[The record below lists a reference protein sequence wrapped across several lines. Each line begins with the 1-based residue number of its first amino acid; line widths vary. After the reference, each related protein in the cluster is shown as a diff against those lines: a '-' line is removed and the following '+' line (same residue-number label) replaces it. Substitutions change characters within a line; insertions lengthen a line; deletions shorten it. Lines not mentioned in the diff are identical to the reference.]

1 MKTTREYNK
10 ELMEAIGQMLEAQTA
25 KINVIIENDVTKK
38 INLVFEKLEN
48 IDEKLEKLEKMPTP
62 EDLVIANG
70 RIEVLEAIVKKLSR
84 EVAELK
90 KAQ

>member
-1 MKTTREYNK
+1 MDK
-10 ELMEAIGQMLEAQTA
+10 ELLEAIGQMMESQTA
-25 KINVIIENDVTKK
+25 KINLIIENDVTKK
-38 INLVFEKLEN
+38 INLIYEKLDS
-48 IDEKLEKLEKMPTP
+48 IDENLEKMPTP
-62 EDLVIANG
+62 EDLAIANG

>member
-1 MKTTREYNK
+1 MESEVIVMDK
-10 ELMEAIGQMLEAQTA
+10 ELLEAIGQMMESQTA
-25 KINVIIENDVTKK
+25 KLNIIIENDVTKK
-38 INLVFEKLEN
+38 LNLIFEKLDS
-48 IDEKLEKLEKMPTP
+48 IDEKLEKMPTP
-62 EDLVIANG
+62 EDLAIANG

>member
-1 MKTTREYNK
+1 MGMDK
-10 ELMEAIGQMLEAQTA
+10 EMLEAIGQMMEAQTV
-25 KINVIIENDVTKK
+25 KINLLIENDVTKK
-38 INLVFEKLEN
+38 INLIYEKLDS
-48 IDEKLEKLEKMPTP
+48 IDEKLEKMPTP
-62 EDLVIANG
+62 EDLAIANG

>member
-1 MKTTREYNK
+1 MDK

-48 IDEKLEKLEKMPTP
+48 IDEKLEKMPTP
-62 EDLVIANG
+62 EDLAIANG

>member
-1 MKTTREYNK
+1 MDK

-48 IDEKLEKLEKMPTP
+48 IDEKLENLEKMPTP

>member
-1 MKTTREYNK
+1 MDK
-10 ELMEAIGQMLEAQTA
+10 EMLEAIGQMMEAQTV
-25 KINVIIENDVTKK
+25 KINLLIENDVTKK
-38 INLVFEKLEN
+38 IDLIYEKLDS
-48 IDEKLEKLEKMPTP
+48 IDEKLEKMPTP
-62 EDLVIANG
+62 EDLAIANG

>member
-1 MKTTREYNK
+1 MDK
-10 ELMEAIGQMLEAQTA
+10 ELLEAIGQMMESQTA
-25 KINVIIENDVTKK
+25 KLNIIIENDVTKK
-38 INLVFEKLEN
+38 LNLIFEKLDS
-48 IDEKLEKLEKMPTP
+48 IDEKLEKMPTP
-62 EDLVIANG
+62 EDLAIANG

>member
-1 MKTTREYNK
+1 MDK
-10 ELMEAIGQMLEAQTA
+10 EMLEAIGQMMESQTA
-25 KINVIIENDVTKK
+25 KINLLIENDVTKK
-38 INLVFEKLEN
+38 INLIYEKLDS
-48 IDEKLEKLEKMPTP
+48 IDEKLEKIPTP
-62 EDLVIANG
+62 EDIAIANG

>member
-1 MKTTREYNK
+1 MDK
-10 ELMEAIGQMLEAQTA
+10 ELLEAIGQMLESQTA
-25 KINVIIENDVTKK
+25 KINLIVENDVTKK
-38 INLVFEKLEN
+38 VNLIYEKLDS
-48 IDEKLEKLEKMPTP
+48 IDEKLEKMPTP
-62 EDLVIANG
+62 EDLAIANG

>member
-1 MKTTREYNK
+1 MDK
-10 ELMEAIGQMLEAQTA
+10 ELLEAIGQMMESQTA
-25 KINVIIENDVTKK
+25 KINLIVENDVTKK
-38 INLVFEKLEN
+38 INLIYEKLDS
-48 IDEKLEKLEKMPTP
+48 IDEKLEKMPTP
-62 EDLVIANG
+62 EDLAIANG

>member
-1 MKTTREYNK
+1 MDK
-10 ELMEAIGQMLEAQTA
+10 ELLEAIGQMMESQTA
-25 KINVIIENDVTKK
+25 KINLIIENDVTKK
-38 INLVFEKLEN
+38 INLIYEKLDS
-48 IDEKLEKLEKMPTP
+48 IDEKLEKMPTP
-62 EDLVIANG
+62 EDLAIANG

>member
-1 MKTTREYNK
+1 MDK
-10 ELMEAIGQMLEAQTA
+10 EMLEAIGQMMESQTA
-25 KINVIIENDVTKK
+25 KINLLIENDVTKK
-38 INLVFEKLEN
+38 INLIYEKLN
-48 IDEKLEKLEKMPTP
+48 SIDEKLEKMPTP
-62 EDLVIANG
+62 EDLAIANG

>member
-1 MKTTREYNK
+1 MMDK
-10 ELMEAIGQMLEAQTA
+10 ELLEAIGQMMESQTA
-25 KINVIIENDVTKK
+25 KINLIVENDVTKK
-38 INLVFEKLEN
+38 INLIYEKLDS
-48 IDEKLEKLEKMPTP
+48 IDEKLEKMPTP
-62 EDLVIANG
+62 EDLAIANG

>member
-1 MKTTREYNK
+1 MDK
-10 ELMEAIGQMLEAQTA
+10 EMLEAIGQMMESQTA
-25 KINVIIENDVTKK
+25 KINLLIENDVTKK
-38 INLVFEKLEN
+38 INLIYEKLDS
-48 IDEKLEKLEKMPTP
+48 IDEKLEKMPTP
-62 EDLVIANG
+62 EDLAIANG

>member
-1 MKTTREYNK
+1 MDK

-48 IDEKLEKLEKMPTP
+48 IDEKLEKMPTP

>member
-1 MKTTREYNK
+1 MDK
-10 ELMEAIGQMLEAQTA
+10 ELLEAIGQMLESQTA
-25 KINVIIENDVTKK
+25 KINLIVENDVTKK
-38 INLVFEKLEN
+38 INLIYEKLDS
-48 IDEKLEKLEKMPTP
+48 IDEKLEKMPTP
-62 EDLVIANG
+62 EDLAIANG